1 MHHFKVNFYAKVR
14 TVYVRV
20 RQIFPSL
27 NMLFFLDSLIEEMKI
42 TIRNFE
48 MGKGSGGVGDKCKLK
63 SGEEFVKKEYFELDI
78 FPGLTLL
85 GNLKLVLNH
94 IVSY

>member
-63 SGEEFVKKEYFELDI
+63 SGEEFVKKEYFEFDI
-78 FPGLTLL
+78 FPGYTFRL
-85 GNLKLVLNH
+85 
-94 IVSY
+94 Y